1 MTADFL
7 DSHIRHWQD
16 AELLYDNNRHANADH
31 LYGFSAECG
40 LKRLMVCFG
49 MTVKTDGS
57 PSDSKDR
64 IHADKAWDRFE
75 SYRSGQAT
83 GAAYAVG
90 TINPFAD
97 WKVDQR
103 YVHRSVIDP
112 VRVQAHRTGADKV
125 RNLITQARQEGLII

>member
-49 MTVKTDGS
+49 MTVEPDGS
-57 PSDSKDR
+57 PTKRTDR
-64 IHADKAWDRFE
+64 IHADEAWDRFE
-75 SYRSGQAT
+75 SYRSGHVD
-83 GAAYAVG
+83 GAAYVLAVE
-90 TINPFAD
+90 NPFAD
-97 WKVDQR
+97 WEASQR
-103 YVHRSVIDP
+103 YAPRSAFDP
-112 VRVQAHRTGADKV
+112 VRVQARRAGAEIV
-125 RNLITQARQEGLII
+125 RNLIANAQQQGLI